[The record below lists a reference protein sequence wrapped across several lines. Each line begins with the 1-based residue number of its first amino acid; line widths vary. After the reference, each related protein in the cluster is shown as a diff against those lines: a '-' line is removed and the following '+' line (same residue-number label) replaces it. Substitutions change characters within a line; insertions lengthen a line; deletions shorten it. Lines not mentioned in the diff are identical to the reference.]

1 MQVWPTVGRVI
12 LDSGHLEL
20 LSALTRHDT
29 LAAASAAIHL
39 SPSAASRRLQ
49 EAERRLGFQLATVD
63 GRSMRL
69 TAAGRIV
76 AEAAAATDRQLSE
89 AELAARWLGS
99 GIERPLR
106 IGVGFFDSIA
116 WALADLG
123 MQTFTITRI
132 ELHPT
137 DRPLTNNEVD
147 IVLDARQR
155 CPDSNAV
162 TVAEDQ
168 LALVVAA
175 THPLAGKATARAADI
190 APFHYLGSALD
201 PQPGF
206 EFDAFFRPANTS
218 PANIT
223 TVESLACI
231 LDLVATG
238 GAVTIQP
245 RRAVPERR
253 DDLCVI
259 PLDRHIPISW
269 VAIAGPSPSDAA
281 AEFLATQR

>member
-1 MQVWPTVGRVI
+1 
-12 LDSGHLEL
+12 
-20 LSALTRHDT
+20 
-29 LAAASAAIHL
+29 
-39 SPSAASRRLQ
+39 
-49 EAERRLGFQLATVD
+49 
-63 GRSMRL
+63 MRL

-76 AEAAAATDRQLSE
+76 AEAAVATDRQLSE

-106 IGVGFFDSIA
+106 IGVGFFDSVA
-116 WALADLG
+116 WALADLD
-123 MQTFTITRI
+123 MQAFSIARI
-132 ELHPT
+132 DLHPT

-147 IVLDARQR
+147 LILDVRKD

-162 TVAEDQ
+162 TIAEDQ

-175 THPLAGKATARAADI
+175 THPLSGQTTARAGDI
-190 APFHYLGSALD
+190 APFRYLGSALD

-206 EFDAFFRPANTS
+206 EFDAFFRPANAS

-245 RRAVPERR
+245 SRAVPERR
-253 DDLCVI
+253 DDLRVV
-259 PLDRHIPISW
+259 PLDRDIPINW

-281 AEFLATQR
+281 DEFLTRMR